1 MKTEVLKIDPS
12 KPDARLIERAAAVL
26 SEGGIV
32 GTPTET
38 VYGLAANADRE
49 EALARLEALKSNRE
63 GKPYT
68 YHLADIDDVFTLV
81 PDPPEACVRLA
92 QKYWPGPLTIII
104 PHGENGVGMRI
115 PAHDVAR
122 DLIRKA
128 GGKIVCPSANPSND
142 APATT
147 AQEVLDYFDGEI
159 PLLLDAG
166 PTLLKE
172 SSTVVRFSGEF
183 RWDLLREGLIS
194 ASMIAKTVCRTV
206 LFVCTGNSCRSP
218 MAEHLCLRHLAR
230 RLGVEEDELGQHG
243 YRIISAGTAALPGS
257 SASEGA
263 IEAMEEFGHDL
274 GRHVTQTVTP
284 EMVDSSMAVYVM
296 TKKQYDSIVELMPN
310 VEDKVRVMDS
320 SGRDIDDPAGGSI
333 EEYLECA
340 RLLEG
345 LVRTEIVPF
354 LAGGESGP

>member
-1 MKTEVLKIDPS
+1 
-12 KPDARLIERAAAVL
+12 
-26 SEGGIV
+26 
-32 GTPTET
+32 
-38 VYGLAANADRE
+38 
-49 EALARLEALKSNRE
+49 
-63 GKPYT
+63 
-68 YHLADIDDVFTLV
+68 
-81 PDPPEACVRLA
+81 
-92 QKYWPGPLTIII
+92 
-104 PHGENGVGMRI
+104 MRI

-147 AQEVLDYFDGEI
+147 AQQVLDYFDGEI

-257 SASEGA
+257 SASEDA